1 MEQTVVNDCN
11 GIYIPL
17 LDPSA
22 VVDKSRITLLLLSL
36 GTSAT
41 GPTGVQKLYMVD
53 PLGTGKFLEHIGAS
67 ATDSGGPRL
76 PTDSDECSLCGF

>member
-1 MEQTVVNDCN
+1 MM
-11 GIYIPL
+11 
-17 LDPSA
+17 
-22 VVDKSRITLLLLSL
+22 TLLLLAL

-53 PLGTGKFLEHIGAS
+53 PLGTGQFLGHVGAS
-67 ATDSGGPRL
+67 ATDSADPRL